1 MRNTRL
7 CTRPPMSGSWDQ
19 PNGTALQIVAHS
31 AILRSNALDP
41 AHSTKLPPLYSSH
54 LSPHPLPPCSPS
66 QRASPCF
73 LSWLFSFTILHP
85 PSQCEISFANPLD
98 STVKGL
104 FFSESIWVVSKQI
117 WHDLTTQCRFV
128 ARDPHVLVEL
138 VGTGGAWQ
146 LLQRSAFWLL
156 DTMMKQQIRSFIRQ
170 QMISYGADRV
180 SQRVQESHPLTM
192 KHPNIK
198 YTKHIQKPLWGRG
211 FTYMYLGLLRGLVE
225 IKLNRWR
232 TNAPSK

>member
-1 MRNTRL
+1 VG
-7 CTRPPMSGSWDQ
+7 GSWNQ

-31 AILRSNALDP
+31 AILRSL
-41 AHSTKLPPLYSSH
+41 TPPNSLRFT
-54 LSPHPLPPCSPS
+54 HPTSLRIPFPPCSPS
-66 QRASPCF
+66 QRASSCF

-146 LLQRSAFWLL
+146 ILQRSAFWLL
-156 DTMMKQQIRSFIRQ
+156 DTMMKQQICSFIRQ

-180 SQRVQESHPLTM
+180 SQRVQESHALTM